1 MFKRAGNAMDA
12 YAWIPLLYLIMVMYL
27 TISPLALAKIH
38 YF

>member
-1 MFKRAGNAMDA
+1 MDA

-27 TISPLALAKIH
+27 TISLLALAKIH